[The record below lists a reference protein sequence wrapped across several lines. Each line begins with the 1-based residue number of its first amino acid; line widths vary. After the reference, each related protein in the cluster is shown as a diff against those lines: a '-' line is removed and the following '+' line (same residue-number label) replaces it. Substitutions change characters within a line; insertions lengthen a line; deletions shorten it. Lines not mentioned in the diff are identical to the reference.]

1 MTYQQK
7 KQLDKDIKK
16 LSNKIKSLER
26 KVDAIEKDLKELDLQ
41 LSDSQ
46 KYKELSSQAGFFDG
60 YKQKQEELSVLMQEW
75 EENLQLSEKLQI
87 KKDQVDGA

>member
-1 MTYQQK
+1 MNDLDEVLKEQK
-7 KQLDKDIKK
+7 K
-16 LSNKIKSLER
+16 E
-26 KVDAIEKDLKELDLQ
+26 LKELDLQ